1 MIEYKSGERL
11 GYIKKSP
18 HSPECVSSI
27 EIYKRNIDEYWKEN
41 KKMDDFTMN
50 RYILDNLSY
59 RIKELSVPSKNRK
72 EYLKNYADMAF
83 KDKKQ

>member
-27 EIYKRNIDEYWKEN
+27 FAIESEKKR
-41 KKMDDFTMN
+41 
-50 RYILDNLSY
+50 R
-59 RIKELSVPSKNRK
+59 SVLEQRGRK
-72 EYLKNYADMAF
+72 DSERRSGSMRK
-83 KDKKQ
+83 KKQLRCNSA

>member
-27 EIYKRNIDEYWKEN
+27 FAIESEKKR
-41 KKMDDFTMN
+41 
-50 RYILDNLSY
+50 R
-59 RIKELSVPSKNRK
+59 SVLEQRGRK
-72 EYLKNYADMAF
+72 DSGR
-83 KDKKQ
+83 